1 MEETKDIQAEG
12 TTIVLT
18 DNAEVETPKSDTVAT
33 SEKPEGVEAK
43 ATRKKSAK
51 NGGPLRRRLWNS
63 MFTEGETEGD
73 GRSMREVMQSM
84 SIDGKWF
91 FKQIPLFLLIIF
103 GILLLVTNRYQA
115 QQEIIEKEELQKE
128 VEDWRYRSLT
138 RSSELT
144 TMTRQSKIEER
155 LKALGDSTLAPAK
168 VPPFTINTNE

>member
-18 DNAEVETPKSDTVAT
+18 DNPEVATPKSDAAAT
-33 SEKPEGVEAK
+33 KEKTDSAD
-43 ATRKKSAK
+43 ATK

-73 GRSMREVMQSM
+73 GKSMREVMQSM

-91 FKQIPLFLLIIF
+91 FRQIPLFLLILF

>member
-1 MEETKDIQAEG
+1 MEEKKDIQIQG

-18 DNAEVETPKSDTVAT
+18 DNKETVVPNDTVSGKSDKAQV
-33 SEKPEGVEAK
+33 KPR
-43 ATRKKSAK
+43 RKESAK
-51 NGGPLRRRLWNS
+51 HSMPLRRRLWNS
-63 MFTEGETEGD
+63 LFTEGETEGD
-73 GRSMREVMQSM
+73 GKSVREVMQSM
-84 SIDGKWF
+84 SIDGRWF
-91 FKQIPLFLLIIF
+91 FKQIPLFLLILL

-155 LKALGDSTLAPAK
+155 LKVLGDSTLAPAK

>member
-18 DNAEVETPKSDTVAT
+18 DNADVETPKSDTVAT
-33 SEKPEGVEAK
+33 SEKPEGAEVK

-51 NGGPLRRRLWNS
+51 NVGLWNS
-63 MFTEGETEGD
+63 MVTEGETEGD

-91 FKQIPLFLLIIF
+91 FKQIPLFLLILF

>member
-1 MEETKDIQAEG
+1 MEEQKNIQAEG

-18 DNAEVETPKSDTVAT
+18 DNTETSTPKVDLA
-33 SEKPEGVEAK
+33 EKKESADVQAK
-43 ATRKKSAK
+43 RKKSAK
-51 NGGPLRRRLWNS
+51 NAGPLRRRLWNS
-63 MFTEGETEGD
+63 MFTEGETEGE
-73 GRSMREVMQSM
+73 GKSMREVMQSM

-91 FKQIPLFLLIIF
+91 FRQIPLLILILF

-155 LKALGDSTLAPAK
+155 LKALGDSALAPAK